1 MAVDIFICRTAAR
14 DTERCASSCF
24 LVPPALCLP
33 ESPVTNLYIRCS
45 RCSTMLHSLHHWSK
59 MKHANSRMSL
69 LNLPEQ
75 YFVLLNEC
83 KYGYSSEFRLYR
95 SVCGLWCRPSG
106 QIQDVKGLFREVE
119 TQLSLK
125 QRVSLLQSNLCSV
138 SAVIQV
144 FVVKVGR
151 TEDMRVCQM
160 PIQEFE
166 SSKEE
171 KKKNP
176 FRCQKMFCS
185 SSSFVEKAETV
196 QSLQRRDGSGRS
208 GDESTSPQRGREDR

>member
-1 MAVDIFICRTAAR
+1 MAHFPPDSMAVDIFICRTAAR
-14 DTERCASSCF
+14 DTERCALSCF
-24 LVPPALCLP
+24 LAPPALCLP
-33 ESPVTNLYIRCS
+33 ESPVTNLYIRRS
-45 RCSTMLHSLHHWSK
+45 RCSTMLYSLNHWSK

-106 QIQDVKGLFREVE
+106 QIQDEKGLFREVE

-144 FVVKVGR
+144 FIVRVGR

-171 KKKNP
+171 KKKKPIQMSEN
-176 FRCQKMFCS
+176 
-185 SSSFVEKAETV
+185 V
-196 QSLQRRDGSGRS
+196 L
-208 GDESTSPQRGREDR
+208 

>member
-33 ESPVTNLYIRCS
+33 ESPVTKLYIRRS

-106 QIQDVKGLFREVE
+106 QIQDEKGLFREVE

-208 GDESTSPQRGREDR
+208 GDESTSPQRGLEDR

>member
-1 MAVDIFICRTAAR
+1 
-14 DTERCASSCF
+14 
-24 LVPPALCLP
+24 
-33 ESPVTNLYIRCS
+33 
-45 RCSTMLHSLHHWSK
+45 
-59 MKHANSRMSL
+59 MSL

-83 KYGYSSEFRLYR
+83 KYGYSSEFLLYR

-125 QRVSLLQSNLCSV
+125 HRVSLLQSNLCSV

-171 KKKNP
+171 KKKKSIQMSEN
-176 FRCQKMFCS
+176 
-185 SSSFVEKAETV
+185 V
-196 QSLQRRDGSGRS
+196 L
-208 GDESTSPQRGREDR
+208 

>member
-24 LVPPALCLP
+24 LAPPALCLP

-45 RCSTMLHSLHHWSK
+45 RCSTMLYSLNHWSK

-83 KYGYSSEFRLYR
+83 KYGYSSEFLLYR

-125 QRVSLLQSNLCSV
+125 HRVSLLQSNLCSV

-144 FVVKVGR
+144 FIVKVGR

-171 KKKNP
+171 KKKKSIQMSEN
-176 FRCQKMFCS
+176 
-185 SSSFVEKAETV
+185 V
-196 QSLQRRDGSGRS
+196 L
-208 GDESTSPQRGREDR
+208 

>member
-1 MAVDIFICRTAAR
+1 
-14 DTERCASSCF
+14 
-24 LVPPALCLP
+24 
-33 ESPVTNLYIRCS
+33 
-45 RCSTMLHSLHHWSK
+45 
-59 MKHANSRMSL
+59 MSL

-106 QIQDVKGLFREVE
+106 QIQDEKGLFREVE

-208 GDESTSPQRGREDR
+208 GDESTSPQRGLEDR

>member
-24 LVPPALCLP
+24 LAPPALCLP

-144 FVVKVGR
+144 FIVKVGR

-185 SSSFVEKAETV
+185 SSPFVEKAETV

-208 GDESTSPQRGREDR
+208 GDESTSPQRGLEDR